1 MKAMYSRDEK
11 QKMRRSVRTVES
23 TGLTSRNCFPIFL
36 DKEVC
41 CHHCVKNFSVVHS
54 NFWCGFEKMLNVFR
68 DELREAEA
76 YREEDIAPLM
86 DPDTHN
92 IISGQVMVTFRRR
105 NKRLHEWVLET
116 DLFKSLLLCI
126 CLQFR

>member
-1 MKAMYSRDEK
+1 
-11 QKMRRSVRTVES
+11 
-23 TGLTSRNCFPIFL
+23 
-36 DKEVC
+36 
-41 CHHCVKNFSVVHS
+41 
-54 NFWCGFEKMLNVFR
+54 MLNVFR

-92 IISGQVMVTFRRR
+92 IISGQVMVTFCRR